1 MEVIAQLL
9 FLWAGV
15 RTALAGAFASALGAG
30 ADLAATAVLTF
41 VMASIYGAASYL
53 MVRWMRADREAA
65 ERRERAA
72 AETAERTHGH
82 ADETWDH
89 LMAPGFEADEVA
101 CVVDYDLLAN
111 AFAATALRLVR
122 EGALRIERGDPSE
135 GGAVV
140 RSCGRGRDKDVLG
153 RAAMKALFC
162 TGSTR
167 LTMREALDNRT
178 WTYEDQA
185 ANVRAY
191 ETALEQAS
199 RQAGLTLSE
208 DTRASGRYNGWAVV
222 FVIVGLVGAIWFAM
236 GVPSV
241 CAFLIYVASSLY
253 LGMRGVSPRKR
264 SLTPAG
270 ARVAVRLDALRA
282 RIERALEAGERIG
295 LSGRD
300 AGRLLEFA
308 VVLDFDEGELAQLA
322 RQMGDASLERLAGDW
337 SDGGAVKLEGVP
349 LRRSRL
355 AGGRRLG
362 GKRLITPVGMLRSA
376 YLIRNSWLLSEYGS
390 S

>member
-1 MEVIAQLL
+1 M
-9 FLWAGV
+9 
-15 RTALAGAFASALGAG
+15 
-30 ADLAATAVLTF
+30 
-41 VMASIYGAASYL
+41 
-53 MVRWMRADREAA
+53 
-65 ERRERAA
+65 
-72 AETAERTHGH
+72 
-82 ADETWDH
+82 
-89 LMAPGFEADEVA
+89 
-101 CVVDYDLLAN
+101 DYDLLAN

-140 RSCGRGRDKDVLG
+140 RSCGRGHDKDVLG
-153 RAAMKALFC
+153 RAAMKTLFC

-208 DTRASGRYNGWAVV
+208 DTRASDRYNGWAVV

-308 VVLDFDEGELAQLA
+308 VVLDFDEGELDQLA

-337 SDGGAVKLEGVP
+337 SDEGAVKLEGVP